1 MRQVLASSEFEG
13 MAELQSKD
21 MTSAKVPPS
30 PVRWFMVPLRV
41 LLVTFLLAL
50 LSFAVCLFVGI
61 LGLVITAAVRGV
73 HPNMT
78 IAYREIAFPAAI
90 LAGAAALVGAIVME
104 VRHHRHQTIET
115 RFPM

>member
-1 MRQVLASSEFEG
+1 MPP
-13 MAELQSKD
+13 
-21 MTSAKVPPS
+21 AKVPS
-30 PVRWFMVPLRV
+30 SLIRWLLVPLRV

-50 LSFAVCLFVGI
+50 LSFAVCLFLGI
-61 LGLVITAAVRGV
+61 LGLLISAAVRGV

-90 LAGAAALVGAIVME
+90 LAGAAALVVAIVME
-104 VRHHRHQTIET
+104 IRNHHQQEVET